1 MEIKE
6 FQKTIEKK
14 NIFELKAIGTSMHP
28 AIKNGEILFFK
39 KTSKFKKGDVILYS
53 LENRFFIHRL
63 IEKTK
68 NGFSIKGDMLPN
80 FDVLIKPDKI
90 LAVLEAIEINGK
102 IIKENKWKNYIFAIL
117 SQFNLFI
124 FAWKIKIFCLIFY
137 KKIKEYIDEKKYFRK
152 N

>member
-6 FQKTIEKK
+6 FQKKIEEK

-28 AIKNGEILFFK
+28 TIKNGEILFLK
-39 KTSKFKKGDVILYS
+39 KTSNFKKGDVLFYS

-63 IEKTK
+63 IKKTK
-68 NGFSIKGDMLPN
+68 NGFLVKGDMLPK
-80 FDVLIKPDKI
+80 FDALVKTEKI
-90 LAVLEAIEINGK
+90 LAVVEAIKKKEK

-124 FAWKIKIFCLIFY
+124 FGWKIKKKFPIFFI
-137 KKIKEYIDEKKYFRK
+137 KK
-152 N
+152 